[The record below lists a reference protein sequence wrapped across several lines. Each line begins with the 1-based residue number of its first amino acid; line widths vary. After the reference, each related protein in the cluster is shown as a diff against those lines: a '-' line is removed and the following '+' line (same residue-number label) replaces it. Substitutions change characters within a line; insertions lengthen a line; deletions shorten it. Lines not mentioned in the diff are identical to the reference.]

1 MISSIDSISSF
12 KILAYLIN
20 LLETNKTL
28 GMQLESIERISYI
41 VNFMSIGTKTEPE
54 RIDANKTAA
63 HSGLLSEI
71 IEILSYFKKKFRI
84 KTGYD
89 EDKETLEDRIS
100 TLEKHDKWQ
109 YNEITKISQGI
120 DDIKDALLKDNIEKK
135 RKSILDFCSSLS
147 NNQKQNN
154 EAFNDIFRTYAEYEQ
169 ILKDNK
175 LENGQAEESMKFIRE
190 KYQEKLRNGEFNI

>member
-1 MISSIDSISSF
+1 MGTIETLTQVDYLLF
-12 KILAYLIN
+12 VLWFFAILFGI
-20 LLETNKTL
+20 K
-28 GMQLESIERISYI
+28 
-41 VNFMSIGTKTEPE
+41 
-54 RIDANKTAA
+54 
-63 HSGLLSEI
+63 EI

-84 KTGYD
+84 KIGTE
-89 EDKETLEDRIS
+89 EDKETLEERIS

-190 KYQEKLRNGEFNI
+190 KYHEKLRNGEFNI

>member
-1 MISSIDSISSF
+1 MDVIENLTQVDYLLF
-12 KILAYLIN
+12 VLWFFAILFGV
-20 LLETNKTL
+20 K
-28 GMQLESIERISYI
+28 
-41 VNFMSIGTKTEPE
+41 
-54 RIDANKTAA
+54 
-63 HSGLLSEI
+63 EI

-84 KTGYD
+84 KTGTE
-89 EDKETLEDRIS
+89 EDKETLEDRIA

-109 YNEITKISQGI
+109 YNEISKISQGI

-190 KYQEKLRNGEFNI
+190 KYHEKLRNGEFNI

>member
-1 MISSIDSISSF
+1 MDAIENLTQVDYLLF
-12 KILAYLIN
+12 VLCFFAILFGV
-20 LLETNKTL
+20 K
-28 GMQLESIERISYI
+28 
-41 VNFMSIGTKTEPE
+41 
-54 RIDANKTAA
+54 
-63 HSGLLSEI
+63 EI

-89 EDKETLEDRIS
+89 EDKETLEERIS

>member
-1 MISSIDSISSF
+1 MDAIENLTQVDYLLF
-12 KILAYLIN
+12 VLWFFAILFGVK
-20 LLETNKTL
+20 ET
-28 GMQLESIERISYI
+28 
-41 VNFMSIGTKTEPE
+41 
-54 RIDANKTAA
+54 
-63 HSGLLSEI
+63 

-89 EDKETLEDRIS
+89 EDKETLEERIS

-190 KYQEKLRNGEFNI
+190 KYHEKLRNGEFNI